1 MAPGGGVGDSRER
14 WWSCSGDGEV
24 RRRGTMWGLGEDG
37 TCSSGRAEVRAK
49 HPGGSR
55 WRLGLRGWISRRLAT
70 TELRVAEDTAAPS
83 CQEDAEGEKGEGGA
97 QGASSVLEMSQLWW
111 EIAGR
116 IRGSRHGWGVCGG
129 GGVGWARPSAS
140 QGQGRQW
147 CQSLL
152 SPQCPARGLNVEG
165 PHTTRLGRL
174 GECTNG
180 APPTSPSS
188 PLVTE
193 WWRAPPSLQGGVSP
207 LCLQPRPTV

>member
-1 MAPGGGVGDSRER
+1 MTLVRDGGAAPGMGK
-14 WWSCSGDGEV
+14 
-24 RRRGTMWGLGEDG
+24 LGEGERCGAWGKMVHSARDVLRSRRNIQVE
-37 TCSSGRAEVRAK
+37 T
-49 HPGGSR
+49 SR
-55 WRLGLRGWISRRLAT
+55 WLLGLRGWTSRRLAA
-70 TELRVAEDTAAPS
+70 TELRVVKDTAAPS

-97 QGASSVLEMSQLWW
+97 QGASRVLGMSQLWW

-165 PHTTRLGRL
+165 AHATRLGRL

-193 WWRAPPSLQGGVSP
+193 CWRAPPSLQGGVSL